1 MFKKS
6 LVMYQKLLDPP
17 KSPFIKGIKGD
28 FDSSSLSVG
37 HISAYLQEVCY

>member
-1 MFKKS
+1 MFEKS

-17 KSPFIKGIKGD
+17 KSPLTKGD